1 MTVAVA
7 AATAACKKKPHQSP
21 QCGFSITNKVCKTHS
36 DRHHGESVMMQHHQL
51 LVLYSIHRQIACS
64 SMFSAISESE
74 SPVSVTHH
82 CQIVELGSHT

>member
-21 QCGFSITNKVCKTHS
+21 QCGFLMTNKVCKTHS
-36 DRHHGESVMMQHHQL
+36 DCQHGESVMMQHHQL
-51 LVLYSIHRQIACS
+51 LVVYSVHQQIACS
-64 SMFSAISESE
+64 SMFSESE

-82 CQIVELGSHT
+82 CRIVELGSHT